1 MKRKFR
7 SWYFGRAILATAAAV
22 LGLTVQA
29 QEPGAQAASSAFNP
43 AMSLIMDATFASFD
57 QKPATYAIPGVA
69 LADETGP
76 GEEGFSLGESEL
88 VVSSNVDDKFYALLT
103 AALTP
108 ENEVEV
114 EEAFIETTALGYGA
128 TIKAGRFF
136 SGIGYLNEQH
146 THVWDFVDTAL
157 PYRAILGNQYG
168 DDGVQ
173 LRWVAPTDLF
183 IEVGAEMFRGDGYP
197 AGGAANDGKGTK
209 SIFLHVGDD
218 VGASHSWRA
227 GISRLNTR
235 AINRETG
242 TTPDLFTGDSNVT
255 IVDFLWKWA
264 PNRSPSE
271 HYLKLQAE
279 YLRRDEDG
287 AFNTVAYDTGQ
298 HGWYVQGVYQFMPRW
313 RVGVRHDTV
322 EADNVP
328 VALAGT
334 VLDNQ
339 QHKPERTSLMV
350 DFSNSE
356 FSRLRLQYNNDDS
369 RTVSDTQW
377 YVQYLMS
384 LGAHGAHK
392 Y

>member
-7 SWYFGRAILATAAAV
+7 SWYFGRAILATAATV
-22 LGLTVQA
+22 LGSTAQA

-43 AMSLIMDATFASFD
+43 ALSLIMDATFASFD

-69 LADETGP
+69 LADDTGP

-88 VVSSNVDDKFYALLT
+88 VVSSNVDDKFYGLLT
-103 AALTP
+103 AALKP
-108 ENEVEV
+108 ENAVEV
-114 EEAFIETTALGYGA
+114 EEAFIETTGLGYGA

-136 SGIGYLNEQH
+136 SGIGYLNDQH
-146 THVWDFVDTAL
+146 AHVRDFVDTAL
-157 PYRAILGNQYG
+157 PYRAMLGNQYR

-173 LRWVAPTDLF
+173 LRVVAPTDLF

-209 SIFLHVGDD
+209 SVFVHAGDD

-235 AINRETG
+235 AIDRETG

-255 IVDFLWKWA
+255 IVDLLWKWA
-264 PNRSPSE
+264 PNRNPSE

-287 AFNTVAYDTGQ
+287 AFNTIACDTRQ
-298 HGWYVQGVYQFMPRW
+298 RGWYTQAVYQFMPRW
-313 RVGVRHDTV
+313 RVGLRHDAV
-322 EADNVP
+322 AADDVP
-328 VALAGT
+328 VALAAT
-334 VLDNQ
+334 ALDNQ
-339 QHKPERTSLMV
+339 QHKPERSSLMV

-356 FSRLRLQYNNDDS
+356 FSRLRLQYNNDNS
-369 RTVSDTQW
+369 RPVSDTQW